1 MDSGRRRF
9 STAQQLNPDTL
20 KVIDKKKDRRKSLG
34 TIEDVEDGHPDGEPR
49 RKESLPQKFTTTIG
63 NLALFKDEDD
73 VTVGNGTS
81 AFAGYITPGP
91 KERATSNKK
100 KVQPLTIQLA

>member
-34 TIEDVEDGHPDGEPR
+34 TIEEPDDTGPEGEPR
-49 RKESLPQKFTTTIG
+49 RKESITQKVTTTIG
-63 NLALFKDEDD
+63 NLALFKDEDED

-100 KVQPLTIQLA
+100 KV